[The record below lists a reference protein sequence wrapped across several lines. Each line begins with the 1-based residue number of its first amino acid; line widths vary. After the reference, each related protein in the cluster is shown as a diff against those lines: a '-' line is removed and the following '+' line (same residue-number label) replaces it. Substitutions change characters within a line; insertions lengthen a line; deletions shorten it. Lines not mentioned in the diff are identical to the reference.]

1 MDEPLEPNTEYR
13 VLALLWHAPHQVI
26 AAGGFRRTYE
36 IFDRAPNYV
45 EIVAV
50 DDAPSF
56 LRGMSHWNVTV
67 REYKI
72 PRVVRS
78 LEKRF
83 FWFERVLEWLLST
96 IIMTAECGR
105 LRARGEKFEVVF
117 VPNSEE
123 VPALIA
129 GIAAKYL
136 FGARLVACNLNIEI
150 FPAPIRRPLAVLH
163 NPADLVI
170 AISEHLAGE
179 LKGYGVRAPMVVNGV
194 GLDTAAISSVPA
206 PAAKEYDAVFV
217 GRHDAEKGVFD
228 LVEIWKSVTGM
239 HPSARLAMIGSCNPN
254 NRAKLVS
261 LISELGL
268 EENIYMMGTV
278 DDDRK
283 YSLIK
288 GSKLC
293 LFPSYVE
300 EWGIVP
306 QEALACG
313 LPVVVYDLP
322 VYQENIKECSAVF
335 REPVGDIASMARK
348 AAELLSDEEY
358 RKYERI
364 GPEFVSQFGWDEVAE
379 REFQALLEPGYTDH
393 SD

>member
-1 MDEPLEPNTEYR
+1 MDKPLETGTKYR

-36 IFDRAPNYV
+36 IFSRAPRRA
-45 EIVAV
+45 EILAI
-50 DDAPSF
+50 DNSPTF
-56 LRGMSHWNVTV
+56 LCGISGDNVTV
-67 REYKI
+67 REYRI
-72 PRVVRS
+72 PRFVLA
-78 LEKRF
+78 LETRF
-83 FWFERVLEWLLST
+83 FWFERVLEWLLAT

-105 LRARGEKFEVVF
+105 MRARGEKFEVVF
-117 VPNSEE
+117 VPNSEQ
-123 VPALIA
+123 VPALLA
-129 GIAAKYL
+129 GIVSKYF
-136 FGARLVACNLNIEI
+136 FGARMVACNLNIDI
-150 FPAPIRRPLAVLH
+150 FPARVRRPIARLH
-163 NPADLVI
+163 NHADVVI
-170 AISEHLAGE
+170 AISKHLAGG
-179 LKGYGVRAPMVVNGV
+179 LLGYGVHAPMVINGV
-194 GLDTAAISSVPA
+194 GLDTGVISSAPD

-228 LVEIWKSVTGM
+228 LIEIWKSVTGKY
-239 HPSARLAMIGSCNPN
+239 PSAKLAMIGSCNPN

-268 EENIYMMGTV
+268 EGNVYMKGTV
-278 DDDRK
+278 DDDTK

-313 LPVVVYDLP
+313 LPVVAYDLP
-322 VYQENIKECSAVF
+322 VYRENIKPCEAVF
-335 REPVGDIASMARK
+335 LEPVGDITGMARK
-348 AAELLSDEEY
+348 AVELLSDEEY
-358 RKYERI
+358 QKYELL

-379 REFQALLEPGYTDH
+379 REFRILLEPGNND
-393 SD
+393 